1 MRRLL
6 VLAIV
11 GAAMSACTST
21 SRGDDVGDDATP
33 DEVVLVSYDAFTPA
47 DGVFDDFTRATGAR
61 VRVVTGGDSGT
72 VVSRAI
78 LTAGT
83 PEGDVLWGVDDTT
96 LARAERARLFDRIE
110 DVDTGDV
117 CVNVDDEWY
126 SERGLVPPRSFD
138 DLFTPTYRG
147 QLVVQNPVTSAPGT
161 AFLLATIARYG
172 DEWRERWRDLVIN
185 DVLVVNDWTAAYT
198 VEFSGSSGA
207 GTRPLVVSYGSSPP
221 AEVIYATTPIDEP
234 STSVLEDTCLRLT
247 ERAGVLRGTRN
258 PSLANALLDYLRGA
272 TFQESMP
279 LSLFVFPIDPST
291 PLPEVFTAFAARPES
306 PLQIDAGR
314 IDANLEAWL
323 AEWRDIVL

>member
-1 MRRLL
+1 VRRLL
-6 VLAIV
+6 ALLVL
-11 GAAMSACTST
+11 GAAAAACTS
-21 SRGDDVGDDATP
+21 SPGDGERDATP

-47 DGVFDDFTRATGAR
+47 EGAFDEFTRTTGAR

-96 LARAERARLFDRIE
+96 LARAERARLFERVA

-117 CVNVDDEWY
+117 CVNVDDDWY
-126 SERGLVPPRSFD
+126 ARRGLAAPSDFD
-138 DLFTPTYRG
+138 DLFEPAWRG
-147 QLVVQNPVTSAPGT
+147 HLVVQNPVTSAPGT

-172 DEWRERWRDLVIN
+172 DGWRERWADLVDN
-185 DVLVVNDWTAAYT
+185 DVLVVNDWSAAYT
-198 VEFSGSSGA
+198 IEFSGSSGA
-207 GTRPLVVSYGSSPP
+207 GSRPLVVSYGSSPP
-221 AEVIYATTPIDEP
+221 AEVVFAAEPVDEP
-234 STSVLEDTCLRLT
+234 GTSVMEDTCLRIT

-258 PSLANALLDYLRGA
+258 PRLADALLDHLLSR
-272 TFQESMP
+272 TFQETMP

-291 PLPEVFTAFAARPES
+291 PLPDVFRRFAARPVS
-306 PLQIDAGR
+306 PLRLDAAV

-323 AEWRDIVL
+323 AEWRGIVL